1 MKRIDNNY
9 LNKLQLIKKTAVIAI
24 INGTNLNHT
33 DFLNTIF
40 LKKAIKENK
49 KENVFS
55 KENNGNKTG
64 LVFTY
69 MNLNSDKNLL
79 DMFKIDKTSSLS
91 KPKVVVYNFET
102 YKYYIG
108 ELLYDDKMRQKK
120 SFNNLIIAIE
130 RKTLKMIKGNL
141 VDDWFDTLGIE
152 LSSFSVNMTFLV
164 IIILI
169 PTLLLLMAG
178 AYLFMPE
185 RKKVHQIKLENVRQ
199 RLIEERLA
207 EESKDN
213 KENEDNSTNNSS
225 VK

>member
-1 MKRIDNNY
+1 
-9 LNKLQLIKKTAVIAI
+9 
-24 INGTNLNHT
+24 
-33 DFLNTIF
+33 